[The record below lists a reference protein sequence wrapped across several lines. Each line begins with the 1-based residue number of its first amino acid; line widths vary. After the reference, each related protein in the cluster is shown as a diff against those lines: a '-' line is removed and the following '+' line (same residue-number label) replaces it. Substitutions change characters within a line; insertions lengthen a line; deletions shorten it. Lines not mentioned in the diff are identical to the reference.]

1 MLTTADKERISAAIA
16 AVETKSSGEVF
27 CVLARQVSRY
37 REVPLAWAAVAAL
50 IAPPLL
56 VLAGLHR
63 LALSDIFTSWTDDS
77 VRAVENLILR
87 ALSTYSLVQAGI
99 FLIVALLVSLPGPR
113 RALTPRFMKRHR
125 VRQAARRHFASSG
138 ARLAH
143 DQPHILIFASLHD
156 RQVELV
162 AHEAIH
168 RAVGDGPWNAAV
180 AAVTEG
186 MKSGRPA
193 EGFIQAVGICGA
205 ALAAHF
211 PPDAGGPKNVL
222 PNNIVET

>member
-1 MLTTADKERISAAIA
+1 MLTRSDHERIAA
-16 AVETKSSGEVF
+16 AVTEAESRTSGEIF
-27 CVLARQVSRY
+27 CVLAQEVSRY
-37 REVPLAWAAVAAL
+37 REIPLAWAAIAAL
-50 IAPPLL
+50 AAPPVL

-63 LALSDIFTSWTDDS
+63 LALADIFTSWTEES
-77 VRAVENLILR
+77 VRAVEGLILR

-99 FLIVALLVSLPGPR
+99 FLCIALIVSLPAVR
-113 RALTPRFMKRHR
+113 RRMTPRFMKRHR
-125 VRQAARRHFASSG
+125 VRQAARRHFVSSG

-168 RAVGDGPWNAAV
+168 RAVGEGPWNAAV

-193 EGFIQAVGICGA
+193 DGFVKAINICGD

-211 PPDAGGPKNVL
+211 PPDGAPKNQL
-222 PNNIVET
+222 PNDIIET